1 MINDDI
7 LYDWSQDKMI
17 EIQLGSPDDFLKIK
31 ETLTRIG
38 IASKK
43 TKMLYQTAHILH
55 KKNKYYIVHFKELFL
70 LDQKQS
76 DITLDD
82 VSRRNRIIALL
93 SDWKLCTVVV
103 PETIAN
109 QSSMSTIKIVTYQE
123 KPDWTLVEKYHV
135 GRKF

>member
-1 MINDDI
+1 MINEDI

-17 EIQLGSPDDFLKIK
+17 EITLNTPDDFLKIK

-55 KKNKYYIVHFKELFL
+55 KKSKYYIVHFKELFL
-70 LDQKQS
+70 LDQKRS

-82 VSRRNRIIALL
+82 VARRNRIIALL
-93 SDWKLCTVVV
+93 ADWNLCVVV
-103 PETIAN
+103 NPSWIVN
-109 QSSMSTIKIVTYQE
+109 QSSMSTIKIVPFQE
-123 KPDWTLVEKYHV
+123 KHEWNLVEKYHV
-135 GRKF
+135 GRRL